1 METVNKYLSSI
12 DRLPNSKK
20 LILVLIV
27 VVVVML
33 GIEIYSSKSLRTN
46 VVNHSDK
53 IEKLMNANG
62 SLEKYHDDEE
72 DEEDEDEEDEEDN
85 QAKAKPSS
93 AKKIKLSADKLNVTL
108 FYAHW
113 CGHCK
118 QFLKDSWGK
127 LKEQYDDSDVQLNEV
142 DCTEV
147 KSRIQT
153 PGGNDIEGF
162 PTLVFN
168 YVNASGEL
176 QEEEYKGG
184 RTVKH
189 VTTHITKIK
198 KMMSA

>member
-1 METVNKYLSSI
+1 METVNKYLSSVNSM
-12 DRLPNSKK
+12 PNSKK
-20 LILVLIV
+20 LILILIIIV
-27 VVVVML
+27 VIML
-33 GIEIYSSKSLRTN
+33 VFEIYSSKKLFTN
-46 VVNHSDK
+46 IINHSNR

-62 SLEKYHDDEE
+62 SLEKYDD
-72 DEEDEDEEDEEDN
+72 DDEDEDEEEEEEDEETQVEAN
-85 QAKAKPSS
+85 PST
-93 AKKIKLSADKLNVTL
+93 KKIKLSADKLNVTL

-127 LKEQYDDSDVQLNEV
+127 LKKQYADSDVQLNEV

-168 YVNASGEL
+168 YIDASGEL

-184 RTVKH
+184 RTVTH
-189 VTTHITKIK
+189 VTTHIKK
-198 KMMSA
+198 VRKMMSA

>member
-12 DRLPNSKK
+12 NSMSNPKK
-20 LILVLIV
+20 LIMILIGVVLI
-27 VVVVML
+27 ML
-33 GIEIYSSKSLRTN
+33 LVELYSSKSLYTN
-46 VVNHSDK
+46 ITNHSRK

-62 SLEKYHDDEE
+62 SLEDDEEEEE
-72 DEEDEDEEDEEDN
+72 DEEEET
-85 QAKAKPSS
+85 QAEAKPSS
-93 AKKIKLSADKLNVTL
+93 PKKIKLSADKLNVTL

-118 QFLKDSWGK
+118 QFIKESWGK
-127 LKEQYDDSDVQLNEV
+127 LNKQFEDSDDVQLNEV
-142 DCTEV
+142 DCTDV

-168 YVNASGEL
+168 YIDANGDL

-184 RTVKH
+184 RTVTH
-189 VTTHITKIK
+189 VTAHIK
-198 KMMSA
+198 KVRKTMSV

>member
-12 DRLPNSKK
+12 HSMPNSKK
-20 LILVLIV
+20 LIVVLIGV
-27 VVVVML
+27 VLIML
-33 GIEIYSSKSLRTN
+33 LVELSTSKSLYTN
-46 VVNHSDK
+46 IINHSRK

-62 SLEKYHDDEE
+62 SLEKYNDDDEE
-72 DEEDEDEEDEEDN
+72 EEEEEEVES
-85 QAKAKPSS
+85 KPST
-93 AKKIKLSADKLNVTL
+93 KKIKLSADKLNVTL

-127 LKEQYDDSDVQLNEV
+127 LKEQYEDSDVQLNEV

-168 YVNASGEL
+168 YIDASGEL

-184 RTVKH
+184 RTVTH
-189 VTTHITKIK
+189 VTTHIKK
-198 KMMSA
+198 VRKMMSA

>member
-12 DRLPNSKK
+12 NSMSNPKK
-20 LILVLIV
+20 LIMILIAVVLI
-27 VVVVML
+27 ML
-33 GIEIYSSKSLRTN
+33 VAELYSSKSLYTN
-46 VVNHSDK
+46 IINHSRK
-53 IEKLMNANG
+53 IERLMNANG
-62 SLEKYHDDEE
+62 SLEKY
-72 DEEDEDEEDEEDN
+72 DEEDEDEEEEEEET
-85 QAKAKPSS
+85 QAEATPSP
-93 AKKIKLSADKLNVTL
+93 KKIKLSADKLNVTL

-118 QFLKDSWGK
+118 QFIKESWGK
-127 LKEQYDDSDVQLNEV
+127 LKDKFDESEDVQLNEV

-168 YVNASGEL
+168 YIDANGDL

-184 RTVKH
+184 RTVTH
-189 VTTHITKIK
+189 VTAHIK
-198 KMMSA
+198 KVKKTMSA

>member
-12 DRLPNSKK
+12 NSMPNSKK
-20 LILVLIV
+20 LIILLIGV
-27 VVVVML
+27 VSIML
-33 GIEIYSSKSLRTN
+33 LIEVFSPKGLYKSIT
-46 VVNHSDK
+46 NHSGK
-53 IEKLMNANG
+53 IEKLMNASG
-62 SLEKYHDDEE
+62 ELDQEEE
-72 DEEDEDEEDEEDN
+72 DDDEDEEAAEV
-85 QAKAKPSS
+85 KPKG
-93 AKKIKLSADKLNVTL
+93 KKINLSADKLNVTL
-108 FYAHW
+108 YFAHW

-118 QFLKDSWGK
+118 QFLKESWGK
-127 LKEQYDDSDVQLNEV
+127 LKKQHNGSDEVQLNEI

-168 YVNASGEL
+168 YIDANGDL

-189 VTTHITKIK
+189 VNDYIN
-198 KMMSA
+198 KMLKEMN

>member
-12 DRLPNSKK
+12 DRLSNAKK
-20 LILVLIV
+20 LILVLII

-33 GIEIYSSKSLRTN
+33 GMEIYSSKSLRTN
-46 VVNHSDK
+46 IVNHSNK

-62 SLEKYHDDEE
+62 SLEEEYDDEE
-72 DEEDEDEEDEEDN
+72 EEEEYDEDNEAE
-85 QAKAKPSS
+85 AKPSS
-93 AKKIKLSADKLNVTL
+93 AKKIKLSAEKLNVTL

-118 QFLKDSWGK
+118 QFLKESWGK
-127 LKEQYDDSDVQLNEV
+127 LKKQYENSDVQLNEV

-168 YVNASGEL
+168 YVNTSGEL

-184 RTVKH
+184 RTVTH
-189 VTTHITKIK
+189 VTTHIKK
-198 KMMSA
+198 VRKMMSA

>member
-12 DRLPNSKK
+12 NSMSNPKK
-20 LILVLIV
+20 LIMILIGVVLI
-27 VVVVML
+27 ML
-33 GIEIYSSKSLRTN
+33 LVELYSSKSLYTN
-46 VVNHSDK
+46 ITNHSRK

-62 SLEKYHDDEE
+62 SLEDDEEEE
-72 DEEDEDEEDEEDN
+72 DEEEET
-85 QAKAKPSS
+85 QAEAKPSS
-93 AKKIKLSADKLNVTL
+93 PKKIKLSADKLNVTL

-118 QFLKDSWGK
+118 QFIKESWGK
-127 LKEQYDDSDVQLNEV
+127 LNKQFEDSDDVQLNEV
-142 DCTEV
+142 DCTDV

-168 YVNASGEL
+168 YIDANGDL

-184 RTVKH
+184 RTVTH
-189 VTTHITKIK
+189 VTAHIK
-198 KMMSA
+198 KVRKTMSA

>member
-12 DRLPNSKK
+12 DRLSNAKK
-20 LILVLIV
+20 LILVLII

-33 GIEIYSSKSLRTN
+33 GMEIYSSKSLRTN
-46 VVNHSDK
+46 IVNHSNK

-62 SLEKYHDDEE
+62 SLEEE
-72 DEEDEDEEDEEDN
+72 YEEEEEEEEYDEDNEAE
-85 QAKAKPSS
+85 AKPSS
-93 AKKIKLSADKLNVTL
+93 AKKIKLSAEKLNVTL

-118 QFLKDSWGK
+118 QFLKESWGK
-127 LKEQYDDSDVQLNEV
+127 LKKQYENSDVQLNEV

-168 YVNASGEL
+168 YIDASGEL

-184 RTVKH
+184 RTVTH
-189 VTTHITKIK
+189 VTAHIK
-198 KMMSA
+198 KVKKTMSA

>member
-1 METVNKYLSSI
+1 METVNKYLSSVNSM
-12 DRLPNSKK
+12 PNSKK
-20 LILVLIV
+20 LILILIIV
-27 VVVVML
+27 VVIML
-33 GIEIYSSKSLRTN
+33 AFEIYSSKKLFTN
-46 VVNHSDK
+46 IINHSNR
-53 IEKLMNANG
+53 IVKLMNASG
-62 SLEKYHDDEE
+62 EQD
-72 DEEDEDEEDEEDN
+72 EDEDEEDEEEDEETQVEAN
-85 QAKAKPSS
+85 PST
-93 AKKIKLSADKLNVTL
+93 KKIKLSADKLNVTL

-127 LKEQYDDSDVQLNEV
+127 LKKQYADSDVQLNEV

-168 YVNASGEL
+168 YIDASGEL

-184 RTVKH
+184 RTVTH
-189 VTTHITKIK
+189 VTTHIKKVMK
-198 KMMSA
+198 KMSA

>member
-168 YVNASGEL
+168 YIDASGEL

-184 RTVKH
+184 RTVTH
-189 VTTHITKIK
+189 VTTHIKK
-198 KMMSA
+198 VRKMMSA

>member
-12 DRLPNSKK
+12 NSMSNPKK
-20 LILVLIV
+20 LIMILIGVVLI
-27 VVVVML
+27 ML
-33 GIEIYSSKSLRTN
+33 IVELYSSKSLYTN
-46 VVNHSDK
+46 ITNHSRK

-62 SLEKYHDDEE
+62 SLEDDEEEE
-72 DEEDEDEEDEEDN
+72 DEEEET
-85 QAKAKPSS
+85 QAEAKPSS
-93 AKKIKLSADKLNVTL
+93 PKKIKLSADKLNVTL

-118 QFLKDSWGK
+118 QFIKESWGK
-127 LKEQYDDSDVQLNEV
+127 LNKQFEDSDDVQLNEV
-142 DCTEV
+142 DCTDV

-168 YVNASGEL
+168 YIDANGDL

-184 RTVKH
+184 RTVTH
-189 VTTHITKIK
+189 VTAHIK
-198 KMMSA
+198 KVRKTMSA

>member
-12 DRLPNSKK
+12 DRLSNAKK
-20 LILVLIV
+20 LILVLII

-33 GIEIYSSKSLRTN
+33 GMEIYSSKSLRTN
-46 VVNHSDK
+46 IVNHSNK

-62 SLEKYHDDEE
+62 SLEEE
-72 DEEDEDEEDEEDN
+72 YEEEEEEEEYDEDNEAE
-85 QAKAKPSS
+85 AKPSS
-93 AKKIKLSADKLNVTL
+93 AKKIKLSAEKLNVTL

-118 QFLKDSWGK
+118 QFLKESWGK
-127 LKEQYDDSDVQLNEV
+127 LKKQYENSDVQLNEV

-189 VTTHITKIK
+189 VTTHIAKIRK
-198 KMMSA
+198 TISS

>member
-12 DRLPNSKK
+12 HSMPNSKK
-20 LILVLIV
+20 LIVVLIGV
-27 VVVVML
+27 VLIML
-33 GIEIYSSKSLRTN
+33 LVELSTSKSLYTN
-46 VVNHSDK
+46 IINHSRK

-62 SLEKYHDDEE
+62 SLEKYNDDDEE
-72 DEEDEDEEDEEDN
+72 EEEEEEVVS
-85 QAKAKPSS
+85 KPST
-93 AKKIKLSADKLNVTL
+93 KKIKLSADKLNVTL

-127 LKEQYDDSDVQLNEV
+127 LKEQYEDSDVQLNEV

-168 YVNASGEL
+168 YVDASGEL

-184 RTVKH
+184 RTVTH
-189 VTTHITKIK
+189 VTTHIKK
-198 KMMSA
+198 VRKMMSA

>member
-1 METVNKYLSSI
+1 METVNKYLSSVNSM
-12 DRLPNSKK
+12 PNSKK
-20 LILVLIV
+20 LILILIIV
-27 VVVVML
+27 VVIML
-33 GIEIYSSKSLRTN
+33 VFEIYSSKKLFTN
-46 VVNHSDK
+46 IINHSRK

-62 SLEKYHDDEE
+62 SLEEYD
-72 DEEDEDEEDEEDN
+72 DEDEEEEEEEEEET
-85 QAKAKPSS
+85 QAESKPS

-127 LKEQYDDSDVQLNEV
+127 LKKQYEDSDVQLNEV

-162 PTLVFN
+162 PTLVFDYIDSN
-168 YVNASGEL
+168 GDL

-184 RTVKH
+184 RTVTH
-189 VTTHITKIK
+189 VTAHIK
-198 KMMSA
+198 KVMKKMS

>member
-12 DRLPNSKK
+12 NSMSNPKK
-20 LILVLIV
+20 LIMLLIGVVLVMLIV
-27 VVVVML
+27 EL
-33 GIEIYSSKSLRTN
+33 YSSKSLYTN
-46 VVNHSDK
+46 IINHSKK

-62 SLEKYHDDEE
+62 SLEKYN
-72 DEEDEDEEDEEDN
+72 DEDEEEEEEEYET
-85 QAKAKPSS
+85 QAEAKPSS
-93 AKKIKLSADKLNVTL
+93 VKKIKLSADKLNVTL

-118 QFLKDSWGK
+118 QFIKESWGK
-127 LKEQYDDSDVQLNEV
+127 LKEKFEDSEDVQLNEI

-147 KSRIQT
+147 KSKIQT

-168 YVNASGEL
+168 YIDANGDL

-184 RTVKH
+184 RTVTH
-189 VTTHITKIK
+189 VTTHIK
-198 KMMSA
+198 KVRKTMSV

>member
-46 VVNHSDK
+46 IVNHSDK

-62 SLEKYHDDEE
+62 SLEEYHEDE
-72 DEEDEDEEDEEDN
+72 EEDEDEEDEDN
-85 QAKAKPSS
+85 EAETKPSS
-93 AKKIKLSADKLNVTL
+93 AKKIKLSAEKLNVTL

-118 QFLKDSWGK
+118 QFIKESWGK
-127 LKEQYDDSDVQLNEV
+127 LKKQYDDSDVQLNEV

-198 KMMSA
+198 KTMSS

>member
-12 DRLPNSKK
+12 HSMSNSKK
-20 LILVLIV
+20 LILVLIGV
-27 VVVVML
+27 VLIMIVVEVC
-33 GIEIYSSKSLRTN
+33 SSKSLYTN
-46 VVNHSDK
+46 IINHSRR

-62 SLEKYHDDEE
+62 SLEEEYDDDEE
-72 DEEDEDEEDEEDN
+72 EET
-85 QAKAKPSS
+85 QVKAKPS
-93 AKKIKLSADKLNVTL
+93 AKKIKLSADKLNITL

-127 LKEQYDDSDVQLNEV
+127 LKEQYEDSDVQLNEV

-168 YVNASGEL
+168 YIDASGEL

-184 RTVKH
+184 RTVTH
-189 VTTHITKIK
+189 VTTHIKK
-198 KMMSA
+198 VRKMMSA